1 MQELDLLGRHVGD
14 ILNAARE
21 SIVGL
26 QICDLL
32 RKVVLNRLLHASIE
46 ELGVRGRVEIPV
58 VVGGVVRSLVEHR
71 GLSRAAPDLCLHRL
85 LFMRRIGAEAVRHR
99 APSSVADEDA
109 VSRLGRVVVFRCDQS
124 ECADGFDVREGF
136 FPEAAFGDMV
146 GCCYPEVAGDGFFL
160 FGFESANDRCGG
172 RSSLRGK
179 VHSRVTVS
187 HGLFAFQAVTAAA

>member
-1 MQELDLLGRHVGD
+1 MVAV
-14 ILNAARE
+14 I
-21 SIVGL
+21 
-26 QICDLL
+26 
-32 RKVVLNRLLHASIE
+32 
-46 ELGVRGRVEIPV
+46 
-58 VVGGVVRSLVEHR
+58 GGVVSFLVDHR
-71 GLSRAAPDLCLHRL
+71 GLSRAAPDPASNRL
-85 LFMRRIGAEAVRHR
+85 LFLRRIGAKGARHR
-99 APSSVADEDA
+99 APSGVADEGG